1 MKRTLIALLAAAMF
15 IVNAGFTTKDGDPP
29 VKKESTSAAC
39 GPRFVA
45 YNDHNL
51 PVLTIELKNFY
62 TGYSTT
68 VYNPTFPYDFG
79 EREAGVYVFNV
90 TYAEPLEGSIGIYP
104 ENPGV
109 GVMWC
114 SGPKW
119 EATWSMSWPSH
130 ICTTDR
136 IQIGPD
142 ISCRN

>member
-1 MKRTLIALLAAAMF
+1 MF
-15 IVNAGFTTKDGDPP
+15 IVNAGFIAKDGDPIVRNNSP
-29 VKKESTSAAC
+29 LRKESAEVKAKEC

-51 PVLTIELKNFY
+51 PVKTIELKNFY

-68 VYNPTFPYDFG
+68 VYNPTFPWDFG

-90 TYAEPLEGSIGIYP
+90 TFESPLEGSIGIYP
-104 ENPGV
+104 EYPGV

-119 EATWSMSWPSH
+119 EATWSMSWPSQ